1 MVWSGLHLI
10 HKKTVT
16 CDSPI
21 AKKIKT
27 NILKFCYA
35 FFFISPGKHVRH
47 MVTLHTEALQALEA
61 MWTTWHH
68 AVNSES
74 STEAAS
80 IQRV

>member
-1 MVWSGLHLI
+1 MTEKSGKRNKRAHPP
-10 HKKTVT
+10 
-16 CDSPI
+16 D
-21 AKKIKT
+21 
-27 NILKFCYA
+27 ILLCF

-68 AVNSES
+68 AVNPES

>member
-1 MVWSGLHLI
+1 MLI
-10 HKKTVT
+10 FYNGHTNKKSHVL
-16 CDSPI
+16 
-21 AKKIKT
+21 A
-27 NILKFCYA
+27 FCYA
-35 FFFISPGKHVRH
+35 FFISPGKHVRH

-68 AVNSES
+68 AVDPES

>member
-1 MVWSGLHLI
+1 MG
-10 HKKTVT
+10 TE
-16 CDSPI
+16 
-21 AKKIKT
+21 IKEH
-27 NILKFCYA
+27 IWHFVML
-35 FFFISPGKHVRH
+35 FFISPGKHVRH

-68 AVNSES
+68 AVNPES

>member
-1 MVWSGLHLI
+1 MTEKCGKRNKRAHPP
-10 HKKTVT
+10 
-16 CDSPI
+16 D
-21 AKKIKT
+21 
-27 NILKFCYA
+27 ILLC

-68 AVNSES
+68 AVNPES

>member
-1 MVWSGLHLI
+1 
-10 HKKTVT
+10 
-16 CDSPI
+16 
-21 AKKIKT
+21 
-27 NILKFCYA
+27 
-35 FFFISPGKHVRH
+35 

-68 AVNSES
+68 AVNPES

>member
-1 MVWSGLHLI
+1 MNIEQCYYLVSSFPD
-10 HKKTVT
+10 
-16 CDSPI
+16 C
-21 AKKIKT
+21 AEIKET
-27 NILKFCYA
+27 NLLTFCYA
-35 FFFISPGKHVRH
+35 FFISPGKHVRH

-61 MWTTWHH
+61 MWTTRHH